1 MVQNAQHICKKNM
14 IEAQAQLNSS
24 KFQAQAREAEAE
36 AKGIAARQ
44 EEAKIRFEQRLR
56 LTEIDAKLAQ
66 TGTTSSSLLQLLAC
80 WLTLTPFDHFSGRKM
95 ISGKEGVDMMSGF
108 VSARTELLQFSGEM
122 MERD

>member
-1 MVQNAQHICKKNM
+1 M

-80 WLTLTPFDHFSGRKM
+80 CVIAISLTSPREVQPLDTTANSSTAVLAPNFQ
-95 ISGKEGVDMMSGF
+95 ISSPPCGAPGH
-108 VSARTELLQFSGEM
+108 
-122 MERD
+122 